1 MFKKIPNVKK
11 PCIASILFA
20 IIVISGISAESAK
33 DYKVLIGMSPKKAVH
48 LKGIKTLV
56 IDAEFFSQEEIAQLH
71 KNRNVHI
78 FSYLNIGSIET
89 FRDDYAAFADIA
101 LGYYENWDEEQWV
114 NVASKRWQ
122 KRIKNKA
129 QLLSQKGIDG
139 FFLDN
144 TDVYYHY
151 HTPEIY
157 WGIISLLHEIHTE
170 NKPIIINGGD
180 TFITEAIRQ
189 DSIKGIVTGVNQ
201 ESVFT
206 EIHFKN
212 NTFGAKP
219 TEDRAYFMEYLAQC
233 KMYGLTV
240 YLLEYGATKKLT
252 KEIKTYCKRNGFIYD
267 ISPSLQ
273 LDKPF

>member
-1 MFKKIPNVKK
+1 MRNQKLTCLFVIF
-11 PCIASILFA
+11 FA
-20 IIVISGISAESAK
+20 IIAVNGISAESTK
-33 DYKVLIGMSPKKAVH
+33 DYKVLIGMDHKKVMQ
-48 LKGIKTLV
+48 LKEIKTLV
-56 IDAEFFSQEEIAQLH
+56 IDAEFFSQEDIAQLH
-71 KNRNVHI
+71 KNGNVHI

-101 LGYYENWDEEQWV
+101 LGHYENWDEEEWV
-114 NVASKRWQ
+114 NVADKRWQ
-122 KRIKNKA
+122 KRIKHKA

-144 TDVYYHY
+144 ADVYYHY

-157 WGIISLLHEIHTE
+157 QGLITILQEIHKE

-180 TFITEAIRQ
+180 TFITEAMQ
-189 DSIKGIVTGVNQ
+189 QNSIKGMVHGINQ

-219 TEDRAYFMEYLAQC
+219 VEDRAYFMEYLTQC
-233 KMYGLTV
+233 KTYGLTV
-240 YLLEYGATKKLT
+240 YVLEYGATKKLT
-252 KEIKTYCKRNGFIYD
+252 KEIKAYCERNGFIYD
-267 ISPSLQ
+267 ISYSVE
-273 LDKPF
+273 LDKLF